1 MAIGIIFAASII
13 YTMMS
18 DFNEMQLV
26 KRRLFAMRNGAL
38 ADNLRR
44 AGAPY
49 RIIFGVNL
57 PQLVEIAND
66 FTPSKE
72 LAERLWANRTTRE
85 SMLLA
90 PMLYP
95 HELMDYDT
103 ALRWGRS
110 VISPEVAD
118 ILCHKLLRKKD
129 FADELADELAASD
142 EVLPRYCGL
151 RLMMNRFPARLAH
164 IRDIA
169 KAELERGEE
178 MTSSLC
184 RLIIDESDYLL
195 GED

>member
-1 MAIGIIFAASII
+1 
-13 YTMMS
+13 MS

-38 ADNLRR
+38 AESLRR

-66 FTPSKE
+66 FLPSVN
-72 LAERLWANRTTRE
+72 LAEQLWANTTTRE
-85 SMLLA
+85 SLLLA

-95 HELMDYDT
+95 VDSLDYDT
-103 ALRWGRS
+103 ALRWGRTA
-110 VISPEVAD
+110 ISPEVAD

-129 FADELADELAASD
+129 YADELADELMSAGEGMSH
-142 EVLPRYCGL
+142 YCGL
-151 RLMMNRFPARLAH
+151 RLMMNRFPARASH
-164 IRDIA
+164 A
-169 KAELERGEE
+169 KMVALEELECGGE
-178 MTSSLC
+178 MTRSLC
-184 RLIIDESDYLL
+184 RLIIEEADYLL